1 MASIIRTWSYSTTI
15 SLKMGPS
22 VAFQSWSDILI
33 SVVGILVIIATIT
46 GNTLVI
52 LSYRQDRNI
61 RNIPGNRFILSLSV
75 ADLMVG
81 CVSIPVYLQLSIL
94 KRWFFGDTL
103 CKLYLAFDYFVV
115 TVGVMSLI
123 NISLDR
129 YWIVIKKLRYRSF
142 QTTRRSR
149 MMIAV
154 SWVVPLIVIP
164 TILLSWPSIFGEVYH
179 DLETC
184 DTSQMVDGSLGG
196 IIVTIQV
203 ILPSFCIL
211 YLNIT
216 LFIRI
221 CLQDRRFR
229 KDRKSSS
236 QSKINFS
243 TAASADRNG
252 TRIDIETGGVE
263 IDKTNNTKI
272 EGYSSGECNAH
283 GNSINQGFTESDYDF
298 EEERDERKNGTDEF
312 KNTVP
317 SISGALDQPR
327 GEDGQCD
334 IKEADTIPTKDI
346 LKASV
351 SMDIPPRR
359 SDGKVV
365 SISMYPHPA
374 HEKHEHLDL
383 DPKEKKSS
391 VRFRIHE
398 NRQVSRIQH
407 AALMLSTLVLV
418 FFICWTPFAV
428 VKVYDSFSGRG
439 SVPPLVTALTGDLV
453 WLNSTINPIIYAVT
467 NPRFRKNFIRL
478 IHLRS
483 CCQRH

>member
-1 MASIIRTWSYSTTI
+1 MASIIPTGSYSTTL
-15 SLKMGPS
+15 SLKMIPS
-22 VAFQSWSDILI
+22 VAFQSWSDILKT
-33 SVVGILVIIATIT
+33 VVGILVIIVTIT

-81 CVSIPVYLQLSIL
+81 CVSIPVYLQLLIL
-94 KRWFFGDTL
+94 KRWVLGDTL
-103 CKLYLAFDYFVV
+103 CKLYMAFDYFVV

-154 SWVVPLIVIP
+154 SWLVPLVVIP
-164 TILLSWPSIFGEVYH
+164 TLLLSWPSIFGEVDH
-179 DLETC
+179 ALETC
-184 DTSQMVDGSLGG
+184 DTSQMVDGSLGV
-196 IIVTIQV
+196 IIVTILV

-221 CLQDRRFR
+221 CLQHRRFR
-229 KDRKSSS
+229 GNSKSSS
-236 QSKINFS
+236 HSQINVI

-252 TRIDIETGGVE
+252 TRIATETGGVE
-263 IDKTNNTKI
+263 IDKTNNTKM
-272 EGYSSGECNAH
+272 EGYSSRDYNQD
-283 GNSINQGFTESDYDF
+283 NSIYQGFTESHYDF
-298 EEERDERKNGTDEF
+298 DEEHDKRKSGTDEF
-312 KNTVP
+312 INTVP
-317 SISGALDQPR
+317 SISGALEQPR
-327 GEDGQCD
+327 GENYQCD
-334 IKEADTIPTKDI
+334 IKERDTTPTKDI
-346 LKASV
+346 LKESV
-351 SMDIPPRR
+351 LMNIPAIR
-359 SDGKVV
+359 SDGRVV
-365 SISMYPHPA
+365 SVSMYPHER
-374 HEKHEHLDL
+374 HEPLDL
-383 DPKEKKSS
+383 DPKELGQRKKSS

-407 AALMLSTLVLV
+407 AALMLSTLVIV
-418 FFICWTPFAV
+418 FVICWMPFAV
-428 VKVYDSFSGRG
+428 VKMYDCFSERG
-439 SVPPLVTALTGDLV
+439 SVPPLVTTLTGDLV
-453 WLNSTINPIIYAVT
+453 WLNSTVNPIIYAVT

-478 IHLRS
+478 IHSRS
-483 CCQRH
+483 CCQSH